1 MKLSPTDEITMVL
14 VTRADLKLSKG
25 KLAAQCGHAV
35 MECALRAKKESP
47 RSLDRYRR
55 EGARKI
61 VCKAPD
67 EESLRKILSHA
78 KKAELVCYL
87 VKDAGHTEIPPG
99 TVTVVGIGPGPRSEI
114 DKITGDLQLVG

>member
-1 MKLSPTDEITMVL
+1 MSQTDEITMVL

-35 MECALRAKKESP
+35 MECALRAKKQTP
-47 RSLDRYRR
+47 RALDKYRR

-61 VCKAPD
+61 VCKAAD
-67 EESLRKILSHA
+67 EESLRKILTQA
-78 KKAELVCYL
+78 KKAGLVCYL

-99 TVTVVGIGPGPRSEI
+99 TVTVVGIGPGLRSDI
-114 DKITGDLQLVG
+114 DKITRDLQLVG

>member
-1 MKLSPTDEITMVL
+1 MKLSQTEELTMVL

-35 MECALRAKKESP
+35 MECTLRARKDSP
-47 RSLDRYRR
+47 RGLGRYRR

-61 VCKAPD
+61 VCKVAD
-67 EESLRKILSHA
+67 ENSLKQILGRA
-78 KKAELVCYL
+78 KSAGLVCYL

>member
-1 MKLSPTDEITMVL
+1 MSPTDEITMVL

-61 VCKAPD
+61 VCKVPD
-67 EESLRKILSHA
+67 EESLRKILGHA
-78 KKAELVCYL
+78 KKSGLVCYL

-99 TVTVVGIGPGPRSEI
+99 TVTVVGIGPGPRSDI

>member
-1 MKLSPTDEITMVL
+1 MVL

-47 RSLDRYRR
+47 RELDRYRR

-61 VCKAPD
+61 VCKAAD
-67 EESLRKILSHA
+67 EEALRKILAHA
-78 KKAELVCYL
+78 KSAGVIAYL
-87 VKDAGHTEIPPG
+87 VKDAGHTEIPPE
-99 TVTVVGIGPGPRSEI
+99 TVTVVGLGPGPRGEI
-114 DKITGDLQLVG
+114 DKITGHLQLMG